1 LTAVDKLDLIN
12 AFKKLNIPEN
22 TYSIDEV
29 NNETLCLI
37 MENGKWIVFYSEKG
51 GRTDPEYFDDEESAC
66 KAFLYEVQDMLNHL

>member
-1 LTAVDKLDLIN
+1 MDKLDLIN

>member
-1 LTAVDKLDLIN
+1 VDKLDLIN

>member
-1 LTAVDKLDLIN
+1 MDKLELID
-12 AFKKLNIPEN
+12 AFKKLNIPKS
-22 TYSIDEV
+22 TYSIDYV

-37 MENGKWIVFYSEKG
+37 MENGKWIIFYSEKG